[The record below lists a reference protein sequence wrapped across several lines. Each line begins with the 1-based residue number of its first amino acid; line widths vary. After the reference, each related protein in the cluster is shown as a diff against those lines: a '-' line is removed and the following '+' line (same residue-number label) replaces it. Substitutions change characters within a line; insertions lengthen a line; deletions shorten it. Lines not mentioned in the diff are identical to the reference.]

1 MVQTRNSDNN
11 NPPDPIATQ
20 LAAIAAKLEAI
31 ETMKED
37 IAALKE
43 GERSRGSKNFEGESS
58 WRGRQQYRPYKYNKI
73 DFPIFSGGDPRG
85 WLLKAEKYFRYY
97 QIPDEE
103 KVEIASMHLEGDAL
117 DLYSW
122 LSNGQFIFWE
132 ELVQA
137 FTKNFGPA
145 EFQNPD
151 EFLCSI
157 KQTGSVQEYRQEFAK
172 RSSRVSNWPDHCLLG
187 VFLNGLKDELK
198 SDVRIHKPRTVYS
211 AMSLA
216 LEFESK
222 LTNHQPG
229 KNASC
234 TSNSKPSESD
244 SKPTTF
250 TPTQTSQPKNTFRT
264 FEAEKQNRFLKGE
277 CWECFRCGDKY
288 EPGHLCKT
296 GTLKVLEADEDV
308 EEPLTTDLTDLESDR
323 EETAEIS
330 LHAILGKPHP
340 TTMKVHGML
349 HSTEVL
355 ILIDGGSTHN
365 FISDVLVNEL
375 KLATQPLAPFGVQI
389 GNGDVIRCGQ
399 ICKSLPVQIND
410 LKITEDFHP
419 FSLGG
424 ADLVLGIQWLATL
437 NTVQANWKELFM
449 IFSIDGKRYKLEG
462 IVTGPQ
468 KSSGFQH
475 LAVQPEVIP
484 CIPAPLQPIITQYTT
499 VVDEPQH
506 LPPVRSQTH
515 SIPLLPNSTP
525 HNIHPYRYPHSQKNK
540 IVVEKFPAFR
550 LEDKAF
556 YREGSNDKDPLKMY
570 SRKRYRSGI
579 G

>member
-11 NPPDPIATQ
+11 NPPDPISTQ

-43 GERSRGSKNFEGESS
+43 GDRSRSKGSKNFDGESS
-58 WRGRQQYRPYKYNKI
+58 WRGRQSYRPYNKI
-73 DFPIFSGGDPRG
+73 DFPNFSGGDPRG

-198 SDVRIHKPRTVYS
+198 SDVRIHKPHTVYS

-222 LTNHQPG
+222 LTTHRPA
-229 KNASC
+229 KNASW
-234 TSNSKPSESD
+234 TPNSKPSQPD
-244 SKPTTF
+244 SKPTTSTPAQ
-250 TPTQTSQPKNTFRT
+250 TPTQPKNTFRS
-264 FEAEKQNRFLKGE
+264 FETEKQNRFLKGE
-277 CWECFRCGDKY
+277 CFRCGDKY
-288 EPGHLCKT
+288 GPGHRCKT
-296 GTLKVLEADEDV
+296 GTFKVLEANEDV
-308 EEPLTTDLTDLESDR
+308 EESFTTELTNLDSDR

-330 LHAILGKPHP
+330 LHAILGKTHP

-375 KLATQPLAPFGVQI
+375 KLATQPVSPFGVQI

-399 ICKSLPVQIND
+399 ICKNLAVQIND
-410 LKITEDFHP
+410 LKITQD
-419 FSLGG
+419 
-424 ADLVLGIQWLATL
+424 
-437 NTVQANWKELFM
+437 
-449 IFSIDGKRYKLEG
+449 
-462 IVTGPQ
+462 
-468 KSSGFQH
+468 
-475 LAVQPEVIP
+475 
-484 CIPAPLQPIITQYTT
+484 II
-499 VVDEPQH
+499 
-506 LPPVRSQTH
+506 
-515 SIPLLPNSTP
+515 
-525 HNIHPYRYPHSQKNK
+525 
-540 IVVEKFPAFR
+540 
-550 LEDKAF
+550 
-556 YREGSNDKDPLKMY
+556 
-570 SRKRYRSGI
+570 
-579 G
+579 

>member
-1 MVQTRNSDNN
+1 
-11 NPPDPIATQ
+11 
-20 LAAIAAKLEAI
+20 
-31 ETMKED
+31 
-37 IAALKE
+37 
-43 GERSRGSKNFEGESS
+43 
-58 WRGRQQYRPYKYNKI
+58 
-73 DFPIFSGGDPRG
+73 
-85 WLLKAEKYFRYY
+85 
-97 QIPDEE
+97 
-103 KVEIASMHLEGDAL
+103 MHLEGDAL

-122 LSNGQFIFWE
+122 LSDGQVIFWE

-234 TSNSKPSESD
+234 TPNSKPSESD

-250 TPTQTSQPKNTFRT
+250 TPTQTSQPKNTFGT
-264 FEAEKQNRFLKGE
+264 FEAEKQNRFLKG
-277 CWECFRCGDKY
+277 ECFRCGDKY

-399 ICKSLPVQIND
+399 ICKNLPVQIND
-410 LKITEDFHP
+410 LKITQDFHP

-468 KSSGFQH
+468 KSSSFQH
-475 LAVQPEVIP
+475 LAVEPEVIP

-499 VVDEPQH
+499 IFDEPQH
-506 LPPVRSQTH
+506 LPPDRLQTH
-515 SIPLLPNSTP
+515 
-525 HNIHPYRYPHSQKNK
+525 
-540 IVVEKFPAFR
+540 
-550 LEDKAF
+550 
-556 YREGSNDKDPLKMY
+556 
-570 SRKRYRSGI
+570 
-579 G
+579 

>member
-11 NPPDPIATQ
+11 NSDPIATQ

-43 GERSRGSKNFEGESS
+43 GERPRGSRNTEGESS
-58 WRGRQQYRPYKYNKI
+58 WRGRQPHKPYNKI
-73 DFPIFSGGDPRG
+73 DFPIFSSGDPRG

-198 SDVRIHKPRTVYS
+198 ADVRIHKPRTVYS

-222 LTNHQPG
+222 LTTHRPG
-229 KNASC
+229 KSASW
-234 TSNSKPSESD
+234 TPNSKPSQPD
-244 SKPTTF
+244 SKPTETF
-250 TPTQTSQPKNTFRT
+250 SLLPSTATAQKPTEGRLSD
-264 FEAEKQNRFLKGE
+264 AEKQAGTYAGNAFDVGINMAP
-277 CWECFRCGDKY
+277 DIVV
-288 EPGHLCKT
+288 KT
-296 GTLKVLEADEDV
+296 GLSNFLR
-308 EEPLTTDLTDLESDR
+308 LLMR
-323 EETAEIS
+323 
-330 LHAILGKPHP
+330 GK
-340 TTMKVHGML
+340 
-349 HSTEVL
+349 E
-355 ILIDGGSTHN
+355 
-365 FISDVLVNEL
+365 
-375 KLATQPLAPFGVQI
+375 Q
-389 GNGDVIRCGQ
+389 R
-399 ICKSLPVQIND
+399 
-410 LKITEDFHP
+410 
-419 FSLGG
+419 
-424 ADLVLGIQWLATL
+424 
-437 NTVQANWKELFM
+437 
-449 IFSIDGKRYKLEG
+449 R
-462 IVTGPQ
+462 
-468 KSSGFQH
+468 
-475 LAVQPEVIP
+475 
-484 CIPAPLQPIITQYTT
+484 
-499 VVDEPQH
+499 
-506 LPPVRSQTH
+506 
-515 SIPLLPNSTP
+515 
-525 HNIHPYRYPHSQKNK
+525 
-540 IVVEKFPAFR
+540 
-550 LEDKAF
+550 
-556 YREGSNDKDPLKMY
+556 
-570 SRKRYRSGI
+570 
-579 G
+579 

>member
-11 NPPDPIATQ
+11 NSDPIATQ

-43 GERSRGSKNFEGESS
+43 GERPRGSRNTEGESS
-58 WRGRQQYRPYKYNKI
+58 WRGRQPHKPYNKI
-73 DFPIFSGGDPRG
+73 DFPIFSSGDPRG

-198 SDVRIHKPRTVYS
+198 ADVRIHKPRTVYS

-222 LTNHQPG
+222 LTTHRPG
-229 KNASC
+229 KSASW
-234 TSNSKPSESD
+234 TPNSKPSQPD
-244 SKPTTF
+244 SKPTETF
-250 TPTQTSQPKNTFRT
+250 SLLPSTATAQKPTEGRLSDV
-264 FEAEKQNRFLKGE
+264 EKQARYIRG
-277 CWECFRCGDKY
+277 ECFRCGDKY
-288 EPGHLCKT
+288 GPGHRCKT
-296 GTLKVLEADEDV
+296 GTFKFLEVADEGEGAAED
-308 EEPLTTDLTDLESDR
+308 ELEQTS
-323 EETAEIS
+323 ELAKIS
-330 LHAILGKPHP
+330 LHAL
-340 TTMKVHGML
+340 
-349 HSTEVL
+349 
-355 ILIDGGSTHN
+355 
-365 FISDVLVNEL
+365 FADV
-375 KLATQPLAPFGVQI
+375 
-389 GNGDVIRCGQ
+389 
-399 ICKSLPVQIND
+399 
-410 LKITEDFHP
+410 
-419 FSLGG
+419 
-424 ADLVLGIQWLATL
+424 VLGIQWLATL
-437 NTVQANWKELFM
+437 NTVQANWKEMFM
-449 IFSIDGKRYKLEG
+449 KFTIDGKEYKLQG
-462 IVTGPQ
+462 
-468 KSSGFQH
+468 
-475 LAVQPEVIP
+475 
-484 CIPAPLQPIITQYTT
+484 
-499 VVDEPQH
+499 
-506 LPPVRSQTH
+506 LPPNLQLSATFSHLTAEIVDLDNAGPAAQF
-515 SIPLLPNSTP
+515 PLT
-525 HNIHPYRYPHSQKNK
+525 
-540 IVVEKFPAFR
+540 R
-550 LEDKAF
+550 LEDKSSLGAGCIDTN
-556 YREGSNDKDPLKMY
+556 RVHAGLGQVRSNQAQLQVD
-570 SRKRYRSGI
+570 RGKRGGGKSG
-579 G
+579 GK

>member
-1 MVQTRNSDNN
+1 MVQTRINDNN
-11 NPPDPIATQ
+11 NPPYQIATQ

-43 GERSRGSKNFEGESS
+43 GERSRSRGSKNFEGESS
-58 WRGRQQYRPYKYNKI
+58 WRGREQYRPYKYNKI
-73 DFPIFSGGDPRG
+73 DFLIFSGGDPRG

-122 LSNGQFIFWE
+122 LSDGQVIFWKGIRSN
-132 ELVQA
+132 A
-137 FTKNFGPA
+137 FTKKLWQWRTFRKRT
-145 EFQNPD
+145 EFFD
-151 EFLCSI
+151 CI
-157 KQTGSVQEYRQEFAK
+157 KQTSSVQEYRQEFAK
-172 RSSRVSNWPDHCLLG
+172 RSSRVSNWHDHYLLG

-198 SDVRIHKPRTVYS
+198 SDVRIHKPHTVYS

-222 LTNHQPG
+222 LTNNQPG

-264 FEAEKQNRFLKGE
+264 FEAEKQNRFLKG
-277 CWECFRCGDKY
+277 ECFRCGDKY

-389 GNGDVIRCGQ
+389 GNGDVIRLLE
-399 ICKSLPVQIND
+399 KMKKLFLNRIND
-410 LKITEDFHP
+410 IKNHSR
-419 FSLGG
+419 FSS
-424 ADLVLGIQWLATL
+424 
-437 NTVQANWKELFM
+437 LF
-449 IFSIDGKRYKLEG
+449 S
-462 IVTGPQ
+462 
-468 KSSGFQH
+468 
-475 LAVQPEVIP
+475 
-484 CIPAPLQPIITQYTT
+484 
-499 VVDEPQH
+499 
-506 LPPVRSQTH
+506 
-515 SIPLLPNSTP
+515 
-525 HNIHPYRYPHSQKNK
+525 
-540 IVVEKFPAFR
+540 
-550 LEDKAF
+550 
-556 YREGSNDKDPLKMY
+556 
-570 SRKRYRSGI
+570 
-579 G
+579 

>member
-43 GERSRGSKNFEGESS
+43 GERSRSRGSKNFEGESS

-122 LSNGQFIFWE
+122 LSDGQVIFWE

-198 SDVRIHKPRTVYS
+198 SD
-211 AMSLA
+211 
-216 LEFESK
+216 
-222 LTNHQPG
+222 
-229 KNASC
+229 
-234 TSNSKPSESD
+234 
-244 SKPTTF
+244 
-250 TPTQTSQPKNTFRT
+250 
-264 FEAEKQNRFLKGE
+264 
-277 CWECFRCGDKY
+277 
-288 EPGHLCKT
+288 
-296 GTLKVLEADEDV
+296 
-308 EEPLTTDLTDLESDR
+308 

-340 TTMKVHGML
+340 TTMKVH
-349 HSTEVL
+349 
-355 ILIDGGSTHN
+355 
-365 FISDVLVNEL
+365 
-375 KLATQPLAPFGVQI
+375 ATQPLAPFGVQI
-389 GNGDVIRCGQ
+389 GNRDVIRCGQ
-399 ICKSLPVQIND
+399 ICKNLPVQIND
-410 LKITEDFHP
+410 LKITQDFHP
-419 FSLGG
+419 FSFGG

-437 NTVQANWKELFM
+437 NTVQANCKELFM

-468 KSSGFQH
+468 KSSN
-475 LAVQPEVIP
+475 EM
-484 CIPAPLQPIITQYTT
+484 
-499 VVDEPQH
+499 
-506 LPPVRSQTH
+506 
-515 SIPLLPNSTP
+515 
-525 HNIHPYRYPHSQKNK
+525 
-540 IVVEKFPAFR
+540 VVEQFLAFR

-570 SRKRYRSGI
+570 SRKRNRSGI